1 MEWRGKEALG
11 SEPTLAPDAMR
22 QDSGEGV
29 TRHVFLEEV
38 GLELTLEGFLKRK
51 RSRPGR
57 GMAQAKAER
66 SDWLRGGRD
75 DCLSGPSA
83 PHLLAGA
90 LLGME
95 GTALS

>member
-57 GMAQAKAER
+57 GMPRAKAER

-90 LLGME
+90 LLSME

>member
-1 MEWRGKEALG
+1 MECRGKEALG

-51 RSRPGR
+51 RKTVGEQER
-57 GMAQAKAER
+57 GQHK
-66 SDWLRGGRD
+66 D
-75 DCLSGPSA
+75 SA
-83 PHLLAGA
+83 RCFW
-90 LLGME
+90 
-95 GTALS
+95 S